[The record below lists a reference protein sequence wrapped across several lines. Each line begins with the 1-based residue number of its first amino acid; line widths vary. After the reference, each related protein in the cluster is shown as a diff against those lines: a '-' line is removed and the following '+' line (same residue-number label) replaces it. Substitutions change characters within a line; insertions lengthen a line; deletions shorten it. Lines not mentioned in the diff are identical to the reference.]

1 MSTTF
6 KEVVAENK
14 NSYTKKLFE
23 TGNQLDVTD
32 SFNPTIKFSDLTIGE
47 SYKLDEIKHIKT
59 KFGDKSVAVIEL
71 LDPDNEEIRLCDLFL
86 PDRFK
91 KLETGIP
98 EGAYLKYNGIVE
110 HKQEKTKYPKHSIS
124 FIDKKD

>member
-1 MSTTF
+1 MGTTF
-6 KEVVAENK
+6 KEAVAENK

-23 TGNQLDVTD
+23 TGNQLDVAD
-32 SFNPTIKFSDLTIGE
+32 SFNPTIKFCDLTIRE
-47 SYKLDEIKHIKT
+47 CYKLDEIKHIKT

-86 PDRFK
+86 PDRLK
-91 KLETGIP
+91 KLEAGIP

-110 HKQEKTKYPKHSIS
+110 EKEKTKYPKHSIS